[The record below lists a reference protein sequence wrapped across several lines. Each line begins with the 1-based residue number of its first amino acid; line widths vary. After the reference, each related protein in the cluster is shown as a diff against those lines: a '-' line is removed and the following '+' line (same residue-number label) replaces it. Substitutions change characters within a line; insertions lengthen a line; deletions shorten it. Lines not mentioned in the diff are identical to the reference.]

1 MNRHKIFARKA
12 WTENG
17 WQRDVLVSWD
27 KNGYITGV
35 ETSVFPPAETLSID
49 WLLPGMPNLH
59 SHAFQ
64 RIFSGLTEYRQH
76 PSDSFWS
83 WRKLMY
89 QFAQQITPEQ
99 LEDIATQLYR
109 EMLAAGYTSVCE
121 FHYVHHQPDGTPYP
135 DTIAMCAALLRAA
148 ENTGIGMTL
157 LPVLYQASGF
167 GSKPPEKHQQRFTH
181 NIAEFLSFWDQLLPL
196 CRNYGV
202 KLGLAPHSLR
212 AVIPEQLHE
221 ALSHV
226 FSADDSAPVHI
237 HVSEQQK
244 EVDDCLSWSGKRP
257 VQWLL
262 DNFSVDDRWC
272 LIHATHMDDQEYRRV
287 AESGA
292 VVGLCPTT
300 EANLGDG
307 IFDFRQ
313 WQSHHGRWGIGSDS
327 HITVNAAEELQQLE
341 YSQRLLHQQRNICCD
356 EYEPDVASFLYRQA
370 LHGGA
375 QATGRPINGIKPGQL
390 ADFIELDADHP
401 MLAGMP
407 EHSVLA
413 AHIFASSRQTAIRRV
428 WTGGVNRYESS
439 DTNYLKNAGRI
450 ALIRQQIID
459 KYLQES

>member
-1 MNRHKIFARKA
+1 M
-12 WTENG
+12 
-17 WQRDVLVSWD
+17 
-27 KNGYITGV
+27 
-35 ETSVFPPAETLSID
+35 
-49 WLLPGMPNLH
+49 
-59 SHAFQ
+59 
-64 RIFSGLTEYRQH
+64 
-76 PSDSFWS
+76 
-83 WRKLMY
+83 
-89 QFAQQITPEQ
+89 
-99 LEDIATQLYR
+99 
-109 EMLAAGYTSVCE
+109 
-121 FHYVHHQPDGTPYP
+121 
-135 DTIAMCAALLRAA
+135 
-148 ENTGIGMTL
+148 
-157 LPVLYQASGF
+157 
-167 GSKPPEKHQQRFTH
+167 
-181 NIAEFLSFWDQLLPL
+181 
-196 CRNYGV
+196 
-202 KLGLAPHSLR
+202 
-212 AVIPEQLHE
+212 
-221 ALSHV
+221 
-226 FSADDSAPVHI
+226 
-237 HVSEQQK
+237 
-244 EVDDCLSWSGKRP
+244 
-257 VQWLL
+257 QWLL